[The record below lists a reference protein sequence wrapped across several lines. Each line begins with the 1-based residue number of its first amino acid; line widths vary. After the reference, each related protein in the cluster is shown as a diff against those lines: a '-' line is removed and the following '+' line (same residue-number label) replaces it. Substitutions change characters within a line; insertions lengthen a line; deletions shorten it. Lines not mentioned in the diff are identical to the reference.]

1 MILHLRPVMVVII
14 MILILYWYYY
24 FDIIFLVAVIILSF
38 YYRPGEKLYTRI
50 GSAWMLGCRSRSEV
64 AGTSPIANLVF
75 NFRPPASEDQ
85 PVLLT
90 FDDVNLLF
98 QKVIFFFLIEYESK
112 GF

>member
-1 MILHLRPVMVVII
+1 MLLLLLS
-14 MILILYWYYY
+14 LILYCYYY
-24 FDIIFLVAVIILSF
+24 FAITVTIIAVTILYS

-50 GSAWMLGCRSRSEV
+50 GSAWMLGCRSRSEA

-90 FDDVNLLF
+90 FNDVNLLF
-98 QKVIFFFLIEYESK
+98 QKVMCLE
-112 GF
+112 